1 MLTWWID
8 SHLNNKTKV
17 FDETVFFLCLRC
29 KQSKTSSPLL
39 LRPSHSSLVCPTDNV
54 YIFFSFSN
62 SQPHLPALHTTTLQ
76 SLANRRETGWTRG
89 KWNSVLKS
97 LRVAV
102 ECRVLHGIHASRTL
116 RCRFLFLCN
125 SSKEKE
131 EETNRSGIDTQAAR
145 SVEQQENNWIKWYVD
160 LRPADYNNDEC
171 LKNKLI
177 PATTQGAKETK
188 NKVVERNNAKDISTI
203 AEEVEKW
210 KEFCQKAWTK
220 DLFFLKTRK
229 L

>member
-1 MLTWWID
+1 M
-8 SHLNNKTKV
+8 KQ
-17 FDETVFFLCLRC
+17 CLEVAESGSRV
-29 KQSKTSSPLL
+29 SSAA
-39 LRPSHSSLVCPTDNV
+39 R
-54 YIFFSFSN
+54 Y
-62 SQPHLPALHTTTLQ
+62 
-76 SLANRRETGWTRG
+76 TR
-89 KWNSVLKS
+89 V
-97 LRVAV
+97 
-102 ECRVLHGIHASRTL
+102 RTL

-188 NKVVERNNAKDISTI
+188 K
-203 AEEVEKW
+203 
-210 KEFCQKAWTK
+210 
-220 DLFFLKTRK
+220 
-229 L
+229 